1 MLRQY
6 SRKASYLPEEN
17 ITYIDGK
24 YYPKSQAKISVYDHG
39 FLYGDGIFEGIR
51 VYDGYVFKL
60 EEHLDRLYNSAR
72 SIYLEIPMSR
82 DELKQVILETVRR
95 NMFRDAY
102 IRLVVSRGFG
112 DLGLN
117 PVKCPK
123 PSIIV
128 IVDRLPPLYEDIKYT
143 AIIAATRRN
152 SPDGL
157 DPMIKSLNYLNNILA
172 KIEANNAGFDEAIM
186 LNQKGTICEG
196 TSDNIFIVKK
206 GVLITPPLSDGAL
219 DGITRATV
227 IELAKEMNIPVAE
240 RSMTVYE
247 LLSADEAFL
256 TGTAAEIG
264 PLVKVNGQ
272 KINDG
277 EPGPVTKRLVI
288 AFKKIRKTGTPVYTS

>member
-1 MLRQY
+1 
-6 SRKASYLPEEN
+6 
-17 ITYIDGK
+17 
-24 YYPKSQAKISVYDHG
+24 
-39 FLYGDGIFEGIR
+39 
-51 VYDGYVFKL
+51 
-60 EEHLDRLYNSAR
+60 
-72 SIYLEIPMSR
+72 
-82 DELKQVILETVRR
+82 
-95 NMFRDAY
+95 
-102 IRLVVSRGFG
+102 VVSRGFG

-128 IVDRLPPLYEDIKYT
+128 IVDRLPPLYEDINAT

-152 SPDGL
+152 SPDVL